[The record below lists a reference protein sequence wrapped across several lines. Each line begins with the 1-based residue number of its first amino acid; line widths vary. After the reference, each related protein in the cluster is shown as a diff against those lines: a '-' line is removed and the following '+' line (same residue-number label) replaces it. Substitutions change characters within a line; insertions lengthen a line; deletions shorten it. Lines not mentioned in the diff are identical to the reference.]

1 LNKQIL
7 KGVTKMTNK
16 EIKNLKKQFG
26 VNELA
31 VHEITSEMIDLLEQV
46 SNEEREKML
55 EEIMR
60 GGYRV

>member
-1 LNKQIL
+1 
-7 KGVTKMTNK
+7 MTNK